1 MNDINILNMKWIKD
15 IINNSLYIL
24 MNLNLDLN
32 EIYLVLITLND
43 LYKIWYYNKY

>member
-1 MNDINILNMKWIKD
+1 MNIWNMKWIKD

-24 MNLNLDLN
+24 MNSNLVLN

-43 LYKIWYYNKY
+43 LYKIYNYNKYY